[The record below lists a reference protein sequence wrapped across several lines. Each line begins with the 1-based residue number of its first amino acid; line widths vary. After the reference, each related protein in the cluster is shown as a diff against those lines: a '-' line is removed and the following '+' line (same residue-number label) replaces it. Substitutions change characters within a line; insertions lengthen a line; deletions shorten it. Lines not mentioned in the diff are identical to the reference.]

1 MKLTYDELQI
11 VLEHAKKSYAET
23 LKEIYGNEELIE
35 TKLLAI
41 EGFIARLNGDIIFN
55 KAKILM
61 EGTKDGE

>member
-11 VLEHAKKSYAET
+11 VMEHAKKSYEET
-23 LKEIYGNEELIE
+23 LKEIYSNDELIE
-35 TKLLAI
+35 AKLLAI
-41 EGFIARLNGDIIFN
+41 DGFIARLNHEIIFN

>member
-23 LKEIYGNEELIE
+23 LKDIYSNKELIE
-35 TKLLAI
+35 SKLLAI
-41 EGFIARLNGDIIFN
+41 EGFIARLNSRIIFN
-55 KAKILM
+55 KVEILM

>member
-11 VLEHAKKSYAET
+11 VMEQAKKSYAET

-35 TKLLAI
+35 SKLLAI
-41 EGFIARLNGDIIFN
+41 EGFIVRLNHEIIFN

>member
-11 VLEHAKKSYAET
+11 IMEQAKKSYTET
-23 LKEIYGNEELIE
+23 LKEIYGKEELIE
-35 TKLLAI
+35 SKLLSI
-41 EGFIARLNGDIIFN
+41 DGFIGRLNHEIIFN